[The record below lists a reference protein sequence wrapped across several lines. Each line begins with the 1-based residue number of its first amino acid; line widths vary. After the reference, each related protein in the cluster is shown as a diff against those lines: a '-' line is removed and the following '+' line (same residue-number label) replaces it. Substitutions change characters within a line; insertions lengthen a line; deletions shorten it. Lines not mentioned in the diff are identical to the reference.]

1 MPRCWRPVIGS
12 FLAPTQKS
20 RTFKLEMEPYTAE
33 TKPEREFDDT
43 DVDDLNA
50 VYIFLRHWAARVN
63 LDPKPAMPPGVLR
76 RFADNVKG
84 LLAIADSCGEEWG
97 CRAREAV
104 TALLEKERAERP
116 QIILIR
122 HGLLI
127 FEIYELDQ
135 IGSVRFN
142 KELLRLDLPDARW
155 TQYRGASGDGLSAPA
170 PHGRA
175 GRAAAGRS
183 AFAPRACWPPGH
195 DRGNAFAATSAPH
208 FEEARRKYDVAAPE
222 EAELRRERLRL
233 VRPGRLGRHSRHS
246 RHRPGENRT

>member
-1 MPRCWRPVIGS
+1 MLAAGIGR

-20 RTFKLEMEPYTAE
+20 RTFTLEMEPYTAE

-43 DVDDLNA
+43 DTEDLNA
-50 VYIFLRHWAARVN
+50 VYIFLRHWTARVN

-97 CRAREAV
+97 RRAREAV

-116 QIILIR
+116 QIVLIR

-135 IGSVRFN
+135 IGSVQFN
-142 KELLRLDLPDARW
+142 KELLRLDLPDANW
-155 TQYRGASGDGLSAPA
+155 TQYRGAADGLPA
-170 PHGRA
+170 PTPDERTGHAAREGRH
-175 GRAAAGRS
+175 
-183 AFAPRACWPPGH
+183 C
-195 DRGNAFAATSAPH
+195 
-208 FEEARRKYDVAAPE
+208 ARESLTRRDTRQSSGYKLPSFKRPDAKHDVAAPE
-222 EAELRRERLRL
+222 ESELRRERLAG
-233 VRPGRLGRHSRHS
+233 RPA
-246 RHRPGENRT
+246 N